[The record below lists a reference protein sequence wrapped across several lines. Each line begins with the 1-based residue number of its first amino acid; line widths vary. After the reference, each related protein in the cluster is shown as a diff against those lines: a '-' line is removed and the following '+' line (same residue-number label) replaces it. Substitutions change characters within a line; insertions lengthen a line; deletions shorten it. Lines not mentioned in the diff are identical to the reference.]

1 MSKKN
6 QILVA
11 ILLIMM
17 LVYFIWGMLLPTS
30 SLWLK
35 IFNLLIMIGWGI
47 LFFAYGKVNKKNN
60 KIIYFSFYFYLH
72 RQVVLK
78 EIYLVKYSSTF
89 NI

>member
-35 IFNLLIMIGWGI
+35 IFNLLFMIGWVI
-47 LFFAYGKVNKKNN
+47 LFYRIWKSK
-60 KIIYFSFYFYLH
+60 
-72 RQVVLK
+72 QK
-78 EIYLVKYSSTF
+78 E
-89 NI
+89 

>member
-47 LFFAYGKVNKKNN
+47 LFFRIWKSK
-60 KIIYFSFYFYLH
+60 
-72 RQVVLK
+72 QK
-78 EIYLVKYSSTF
+78 E
-89 NI
+89 